1 MMHQNKSKKI
11 LIYFFL
17 LIIVSSINNISLSK
31 IKLNKVDDIN
41 ISGLDYF
48 EMEVLLDDIKSLN
61 LGNIFS
67 LEDDEI
73 IKIIDSNTLIEKY
86 KIKKK
91 YPSTLNI
98 EIKKTSFLARINQ
111 NSKIFIL
118 GSNGKLSEND
128 KSIEELPYI
137 FGSPNIIDF
146 LNLKTIIDKTNISYG
161 EIKNFYFFKSKRWD
175 LELKN
180 NILIKLSGDNLK
192 ESLDNAFTI
201 LNDSNFNNIK
211 IIDVRILNQIIL
223 ND

>member
-1 MMHQNKSKKI
+1 MRQRKGKKI

-31 IKLNKVDDIN
+31 IKLNNVDDIK
-41 ISGLDYF
+41 ISGLDDF

-67 LEDDEI
+67 LEDDKI

-98 EIKKTSFLARINQ
+98 EIKKTSFLARISQ

-146 LNLKTIIDKTNISYG
+146 LNLKTIIDKTNISYD

-192 ESLDNAFTI
+192 ESLDNAFTF
-201 LNDSNFNNIK
+201 LNDSSFNNIK
-211 IIDVRILNQIIL
+211 IIDARILNQIIL